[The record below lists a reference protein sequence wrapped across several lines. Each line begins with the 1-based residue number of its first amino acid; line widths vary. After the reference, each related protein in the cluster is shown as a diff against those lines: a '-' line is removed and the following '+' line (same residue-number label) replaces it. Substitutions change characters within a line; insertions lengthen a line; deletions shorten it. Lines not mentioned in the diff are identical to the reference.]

1 MKISRDSWIEFVSSQ
16 RIFKILWSLIAFLPS
31 LNSFAIAGDGIE
43 MGRFRINPVLSMSES
58 YSDNIYLDDQNEVG
72 DYITA
77 ITPEVTFDVAVV
89 PRNYFSLKYRG
100 DFIYYSDADNFKK
113 DHHLGSLSFH
123 SRTRK
128 ESNFEVGVSAEDTA
142 IQPFSEQDRSK
153 DYTLQSAYAEA
164 LLMLGAV
171 TEVGLDYSLNEREFD
186 EFQFADDDYTRNRLD
201 FHVLYKRSR
210 VWPILLQYR
219 YIDQDNNDLEAE
231 NTDFQSH
238 TIFVGGRWQPD
249 RKLSGALRV
258 GYSWAQFE
266 ESGENDFDGY
276 AVDTDLVYAFSEIT
290 RFAISAQ
297 RSIQNPTKSNRESG
311 DYYVFTDLGLN
322 ITHKRWHRIT
332 TELKLFY
339 RHREYNNIQSSIT
352 IRKDDYYRAGLSVE
366 YAMRDWISFAL
377 EYGYQNNNSD
387 SEINEYSENSGMFT
401 VTLGL

>member
-164 LLMLGAV
+164 LLMLGA
-171 TEVGLDYSLNEREFD
+171 G
-186 EFQFADDDYTRNRLD
+186 
-201 FHVLYKRSR
+201 HGSR
-210 VWPILLQYR
+210 P
-219 YIDQDNNDLEAE
+219 
-231 NTDFQSH
+231 
-238 TIFVGGRWQPD
+238 
-249 RKLSGALRV
+249 
-258 GYSWAQFE
+258 
-266 ESGENDFDGY
+266 
-276 AVDTDLVYAFSEIT
+276 
-290 RFAISAQ
+290 
-297 RSIQNPTKSNRESG
+297 
-311 DYYVFTDLGLN
+311 
-322 ITHKRWHRIT
+322 
-332 TELKLFY
+332 
-339 RHREYNNIQSSIT
+339 
-352 IRKDDYYRAGLSVE
+352 
-366 YAMRDWISFAL
+366 
-377 EYGYQNNNSD
+377 
-387 SEINEYSENSGMFT
+387 
-401 VTLGL
+401 